1 MTATPARLWH
11 ASLRLRLTVAGT
23 ALAAMIFTVGGA
35 IVIILYHQSLTD
47 SVRHT
52 VAHTAAEVAAQI
64 TSAGKLPDP
73 IPMPVGPGVPRVQV
87 LDSRNHVITGDPAS
101 AGQPAILRL
110 APGLSRQ
117 QAVVHRLSQLDA
129 SSAAVCAVRA
139 ATPHGPVTV
148 VAALTLDPA
157 GARTRAAAE
166 FTAAL
171 SAVALAVVGTVA
183 WLTAGRTLRPV
194 EWMRRQATEITASGD
209 LSGRLAD
216 PGAGELARLGG
227 TLNEMLTS
235 LERSVDRQRRFVADA
250 AHELR
255 TPLAG
260 MTAALEVAHRH
271 PDTSETLIPDLL
283 AGHRRL
289 SHLVNDLLVL
299 AALDGGAAQRAEP
312 VDLAGVVTDCS
323 RRHVPDGINLRLGHL
338 ARVFV
343 LGDESQLSRVVSN
356 LVENALRYAKSVVEL
371 AVRTD
376 SGQAVISVAD
386 DGPGIPVADRER
398 IWERF
403 VRLDDDRS
411 RASGGSGLG
420 LAMVRELA
428 AAHGG
433 TAVVASRDPGPG
445 TAFLVRLPITQPR
458 RNLVTTT
465 SGQEPG
471 KPVKLWW
478 QAGARPQSKSW
489 PSTAPPPSHG
499 PRSATGIRF
508 ARNTAPCGSC
518 TWVMTAAAAGS
529 RNGLTGPG
537 GESARG

>member
-23 ALAAMIFTVGGA
+23 ALAAVIFTVGGA

-87 LDSRNHVITGDPAS
+87 LDNRNHVITGDPAS
-101 AGQPAILRL
+101 AGQPAIFRL

-139 ATPHGPVTV
+139 ATPRGPVTV

-157 GARTRAAAE
+157 GARTREAAE
-166 FTAAL
+166 FTAAF
-171 SAVALAVVGTVA
+171 SAVSLAVVGAVA

-194 EWMRRQATEITASGD
+194 ERMRRQAAEITASGD

-227 TLNEMLTS
+227 TLNEMLES

-271 PDTSETLIPDLL
+271 PDTSKTLVKDLL

-299 AALDGGAAQRAEP
+299 AALDGGPAQRAEP
-312 VDLAGVVTDCS
+312 VDLAAWSPTALAGTSPTASASASVTWPGCS
-323 RRHVPDGINLRLGHL
+323 SW
-338 ARVFV
+338 AM
-343 LGDESQLSRVVSN
+343 SRS
-356 LVENALRYAKSVVEL
+356 
-371 AVRTD
+371 
-376 SGQAVISVAD
+376 
-386 DGPGIPVADRER
+386 
-398 IWERF
+398 
-403 VRLDDDRS
+403 
-411 RASGGSGLG
+411 
-420 LAMVRELA
+420 
-428 AAHGG
+428 
-433 TAVVASRDPGPG
+433 
-445 TAFLVRLPITQPR
+445 
-458 RNLVTTT
+458 
-465 SGQEPG
+465 
-471 KPVKLWW
+471 
-478 QAGARPQSKSW
+478 
-489 PSTAPPPSHG
+489 
-499 PRSATGIRF
+499 SAE
-508 ARNTAPCGSC
+508 
-518 TWVMTAAAAGS
+518 W
-529 RNGLTGPG
+529 
-537 GESARG
+537 